1 MGFLDS
7 VTSLVFVLG
16 VFVFVLGVM
25 VLVHELGHFLAARY
39 FGVRVEA
46 FAFGFGPRLFG
57 YKRGDTDYK
66 VCLVP
71 VGGYV
76 KMAGETTKEPTGDP
90 AEFLSKPRWQR
101 VIIALMGPAF
111 NVVLALL
118 LLTGLFVV
126 RYERLAFQLE
136 PAVVGYVAEGS
147 TAEQAG
153 VREGDRIVAIDG
165 EETPTWES
173 VKLREIT
180 ATHTTLNVTVERA
193 GKRIDLPVAI
203 GEHEATGAGNAG
215 WSEIVAV
222 RLGKTMEGMP
232 AEKAGIRDGDIL
244 VTLNGE
250 KINSPARVPDLIQQ
264 IGGQPITL
272 EVLRDE
278 QIVSLDV
285 TPVYDESDAA
295 NPAWRIGVELGA
307 KYDRIRTRL
316 GFVDAWRESVDQNTK
331 NATLIFRFLA
341 GLIEQRMSPKSLAG
355 PIGIARLSGQAARAG
370 WPQLVMF
377 MALISLNLGI
387 FNLLPIPILDGG
399 VITLLLMESVMRRDI
414 SFAVK
419 ERIVQVGL
427 VFILLLFAFVIYN
440 DIVKSLSSG

>member
-1 MGFLDS
+1 MCFLDS
-7 VTSLVFVLG
+7 VTSFVFVLG

-71 VGGYV
+71 LGGYV

-90 AEFLSKPRWQR
+90 GEFLSKPRWQR
-101 VIIALMGPAF
+101 VIIALMGPVF
-111 NVVLALL
+111 NVFLALL
-118 LLTGLFVV
+118 LLAGLFMV
-126 RYERLAFQLE
+126 RYERLAFHLE
-136 PAVVGYVAEGS
+136 PAVVGRVAEGS

-193 GKRIDLPVAI
+193 GKRIDLPVVI
-203 GEHEATGAGNAG
+203 GEDEATGAGNAG
-215 WSEIVAV
+215 WSEIVQV
-222 RLGKTMEGMP
+222 RVVETQEGKP
-232 AEKAGIRDGDIL
+232 AEQAGMHAGDIL

-250 KINSPARVPDLIQQ
+250 EIDDLQGVVELIQQ
-264 IGGQPITL
+264 SEGKPIQIEILREDQPLQITVSAVHVETQTNGGSWQIGL
-272 EVLRDE
+272 
-278 QIVSLDV
+278 SLSQ
-285 TPVYDESDAA
+285 YE
-295 NPAWRIGVELGA
+295 RI
-307 KYDRIRTRL
+307 KTRL
-316 GFVDAWRESVDQNTK
+316 GLVDAWRASVDHNAK
-331 NATLIFRFLA
+331 SATLIFRFLQ

-355 PIGIARLSGQAARAG
+355 PIGIARLSGQAFRSG

-399 VITLLLMESVMRRDI
+399 VITLLLLESVMRRDI

>member
-1 MGFLDS
+1 MGFLDY
-7 VTSLVFVLG
+7 VIA
-16 VFVFVLGVM
+16 FVFVLGVM

-90 AEFLSKPRWQR
+90 GEFLSKPRWQR
-101 VIIALMGPAF
+101 VVIALMGPVF
-111 NVVLALL
+111 NIVLALL
-118 LLTGLFVV
+118 LLTGLFMI
-126 RYERLAFQLE
+126 RYERMAFQLE
-136 PAVVGYVAEGS
+136 PAVIGYVAERS
-147 TAEQAG
+147 AAEQAG
-153 VREGDRIVAIDG
+153 IRAGDTIVAIDG
-165 EETPTWES
+165 EETPTWET
-173 VKLREIT
+173 VRLTEIT
-180 ATHTTLNVTVERA
+180 AALSTVTVTVEREGA
-193 GKRIDLPVAI
+193 KLNLPVAI
-203 GEHEATGAGNAG
+203 DLDRTTGVGKAG

-222 RLGKTMEGMP
+222 RLGNTVEGMP
-232 AEKAGIRDGDIL
+232 AEGAGIHDGDIL

-264 IGGQPITL
+264 IGGQPIVL
-272 EVLRDE
+272 EVLRDG
-278 QIVSLDV
+278 QTVSLDV

-307 KYDRIRTRL
+307 KYDRIDTRL
-316 GFVDAWRESVDQNTK
+316 GFVDAWRQSVDQNTK
-331 NATLIFRFLA
+331 NASLIFGFLA
-341 GLIEQRMSPKSLAG
+341 GLIEQRMSPKSLEG
-355 PIGIARLSGQAARAG
+355 PIGIARLSGRAARAG
-370 WPQLVMF
+370 WPQLVML
-377 MALISLNLGI
+377 MAAISLNLGI

>member
-1 MGFLDS
+1 MGFLDY
-7 VTSLVFVLG
+7 VIA
-16 VFVFVLGVM
+16 FVFVLGVM

-90 AEFLSKPRWQR
+90 EEFLSKPRWQR
-101 VIIALMGPAF
+101 VIIALMGPIF

-118 LLTGLFVV
+118 LLAGLFMV
-126 RYERLAFQLE
+126 RYERLAFQLD
-136 PAVVGYVAEGS
+136 PALIGYVAEGS
-147 TAEQAG
+147 SAEQAG
-153 VREGDRIVAIDG
+153 IREGDTIVAIDG
-165 EETPTWES
+165 EETPTWEA
-173 VKLREIT
+173 VRLIEIT
-180 ATHTTLNVTVERA
+180 ATLTTLNVTVERDGA
-193 GKRIDLPVAI
+193 ELTLPVAI
-203 GEHEATGAGNAG
+203 VADESTGVGTAG

-222 RLGKTMEGMP
+222 RLGETVEGMP

-244 VTLNGE
+244 LALNGE

-272 EVLRDE
+272 QLLREE
-278 QIVSLDV
+278 QLVSLEV

-295 NPAWRIGVELGA
+295 KPAWRIGVGLSA
-307 KYDRIRTRL
+307 KYERIKTQL

-341 GLIEQRMSPKSLAG
+341 GLIEQRMSPKSLEG

-370 WPQLVMF
+370 WPQLVML
-377 MALISLNLGI
+377 MAAISLNLGI

-399 VITLLLMESVMRRDI
+399 VITLLLMESVIRRDI

>member
-1 MGFLDS
+1 MGFLDY
-7 VTSLVFVLG
+7 VVA
-16 VFVFVLGVM
+16 FVFVLGVM

-71 VGGYV
+71 LGGYV
-76 KMAGETTKEPTGDP
+76 KMTGETTKEPTGDP

-101 VIIALMGPAF
+101 VIIALMGPVF
-111 NVVLALL
+111 NVLLALL
-118 LLTGLFVV
+118 LLAGLFMV

-136 PAVVGYVAEGS
+136 PAVVGRVAEGS

-193 GKRIDLPVAI
+193 GKRIDLPVVI
-203 GEHEATGAGNAG
+203 GEDEATGAGNAG
-215 WSEIVAV
+215 WSEIVTV
-222 RLGKTMEGMP
+222 RVVETQEGKP
-232 AEKAGIRDGDIL
+232 AEQAGIRAGDIL

-250 KINSPARVPDLIQQ
+250 EIDDLQGVVELIKQSEGKPIQIEILREDQPLQVTVSAVHVESQTNGGVWQ
-264 IGGQPITL
+264 IGL
-272 EVLRDE
+272 
-278 QIVSLDV
+278 SLSQ
-285 TPVYDESDAA
+285 YE
-295 NPAWRIGVELGA
+295 RI
-307 KYDRIRTRL
+307 KTRL
-316 GFVDAWRESVDQNTK
+316 GLVDAWRASVDHNAK
-331 NATLIFRFLA
+331 SATLIFRFLK
-341 GLIEQRMSPKSLAG
+341 GLVEQRMSPKSLAG
-355 PIGIARLSGQAARAG
+355 PIGIARLSGQAARSG

-419 ERIVQVGL
+419 ERIAQVGL

-440 DIVKSLSSG
+440 DIVNSLSSG

>member
-1 MGFLDS
+1 MGFLDY
-7 VTSLVFVLG
+7 VIA
-16 VFVFVLGVM
+16 FVFVLGVM

-57 YKRGDTDYK
+57 YKRGDTHYK

-71 VGGYV
+71 LGGYV
-76 KMAGETTKEPTGDP
+76 KMAGETTKDPTGDP
-90 AEFLSKPRWQR
+90 AEFQSKPRWQR
-101 VIIALMGPAF
+101 VIIALMGPVF

-118 LLTGLFVV
+118 LLAGLFMV

-136 PAVVGYVAEGS
+136 PPVIGYVAEGS
-147 TAEQAG
+147 AAEQAG
-153 VREGDRIVAIDG
+153 IREGDTIVAIDDKKM
-165 EETPTWES
+165 PTWEA
-173 VKLREIT
+173 VRLREIT
-180 ATHTTLNVTVERA
+180 AALSTVNVTIERDGA
-193 GKRIDLPVAI
+193 KLTLPVAI
-203 GEHEATGAGNAG
+203 SADESTGVGNAG

-222 RLGKTMEGMP
+222 RLGRTLEGMP

-250 KINSPARVPDLIQQ
+250 KINSPAKVPDLIQQ
-264 IGGQPITL
+264 IGGHPITL
-272 EVLRDE
+272 EVSRDE
-278 QIVSLDV
+278 QIVSLQA

-331 NATLIFRFLA
+331 NATLIFGFLA
-341 GLIEQRMSPKSLAG
+341 GLIEQRMSPKSLEG

-370 WPQLVMF
+370 WPQLVML
-377 MALISLNLGI
+377 MAAISLNLGI

-399 VITLLLMESVMRRDI
+399 VITLLLLESVMRRDI

>member
-1 MGFLDS
+1 MGFLDY
-7 VTSLVFVLG
+7 VIA
-16 VFVFVLGVM
+16 FVFVLGVM

-76 KMAGETTKEPTGDP
+76 KMAGETTKPTGDP
-90 AEFLSKPRWQR
+90 AEFLAKPRWQR

-118 LLTGLFVV
+118 LLTGLFMI

-136 PAVVGYVAEGS
+136 PPSIGYVAANS
-147 TAEQAG
+147 AAEKAG
-153 VREGDRIVAIDG
+153 VREGDTIVAIDG
-165 EETPTWES
+165 EETPTWET
-173 VKLREIT
+173 VRLREIT
-180 ATHTTLNVTVERA
+180 ASYTTLNVTIERA

-203 GEHEATGAGNAG
+203 DADEATGVGKAG

-222 RLGKTMEGMP
+222 RLGRTLEGMP

-250 KINSPARVPDLIQQ
+250 KINSPAKVPDLIQQ
-264 IGGQPITL
+264 IGGHPITL
-272 EVLRDE
+272 EVSRDE
-278 QIVSLDV
+278 QIVTLEA
-285 TPVYDESDAA
+285 TPVYDESDAS

-316 GFVDAWRESVDQNTK
+316 GFADAWRESVDQNAK
-331 NATLIFRFLA
+331 NATLIFGFLA
-341 GLIEQRMSPKSLAG
+341 GLIEQRMSPKSLEG
-355 PIGIARLSGQAARAG
+355 PLGIARLSGQAARAG
-370 WPQLVMF
+370 WPQLVML
-377 MALISLNLGI
+377 MAAISLNLGI

-399 VITLLLMESVMRRDI
+399 VITLLLLESAMRRDI

>member
-1 MGFLDS
+1 MGFLDY
-7 VTSLVFVLG
+7 FIA
-16 VFVFVLGVM
+16 FVFVLGVM

-71 VGGYV
+71 LGGYV

-90 AEFLSKPRWQR
+90 EEFLSKPRWQR
-101 VIIALMGPAF
+101 VIIALMGPIF

-118 LLTGLFVV
+118 LLTGLFMV
-126 RYERLAFQLE
+126 RYERLAFQLD
-136 PAVVGYVAEGS
+136 PALIGYVAEGS
-147 TAEQAG
+147 SAEQAG
-153 VREGDRIVAIDG
+153 IREGDTIVAIDG
-165 EETPTWES
+165 EETLTWEA
-173 VKLREIT
+173 VRLREIT
-180 ATHTTLNVTVERA
+180 ASHTTLSVTVERA
-193 GKRIDLPVAI
+193 GKRIDIPVAI
-203 GEHEATGAGNAG
+203 GADEATGIGNAG

-222 RLGKTMEGMP
+222 RLGETAEGMP

-272 EVLRDE
+272 QLLREE
-278 QIVSLDV
+278 QLVSLEV
-285 TPVYDESDAA
+285 TPVYDESDDAK
-295 NPAWRIGVELGA
+295 PAWRIGVGLSA
-307 KYDRIRTRL
+307 KYERIKTRL
-316 GFVDAWRESVDQNTK
+316 GFVDAWRESVDHNTK
-331 NATLIFRFLA
+331 NATLIFSFLA
-341 GLIEQRMSPKSLAG
+341 GLIEQRMSPKSLEG

-370 WPQLVMF
+370 WPQLVML
-377 MALISLNLGI
+377 MAAISLNLGI

-399 VITLLLMESVMRRDI
+399 VITLLLMESVIRRDI